1 MPSAKITKDDTFSI
15 VSDYIGKPIAA
26 YNGVGN
32 LVWDVE
38 YDIFGNIRSQ
48 SKGDKDFIPFRNQGQ
63 YEDSELNGLM
73 YNRFRY
79 YDGNSGT
86 YISQDPIDL
95 GGNNSNFYAYVHN
108 SNCWVDVFGLD
119 ELVYQLLNKKGEVI
133 YYGITERSALTRGQ
147 EHINGTKTVAPKEF
161 AKMQVLAENL
171 SHDQARTM
179 EARLIRE
186 RLDDRMG
193 NYKANDSIADK
204 LEKSGLLN
212 HNRGRDIDI
221 EYREFKGHI
230 PTLDSPRDVDGL
242 NFNCKGKN

>member
-38 YDIFGNIRSQ
+38 YDIYGNIRSQ

-86 YISQDPIDL
+86 YISQDPVSL
-95 GGNNSNFYAYVHN
+95 SSGEFNFYGYVRD
-108 SNCWVDVFGLD
+108 SNIYLDVMGLMPFWKP
-119 ELVYQLLNKKGEVI
+119 LKGT
-133 YYGITERSALTRGQ
+133 GMGHHPLPRG
-147 EHINGTKTVAPKEF
+147 HVNDKGLPKLGTK
-161 AKMQVLAENL
+161 
-171 SHDQARTM
+171 
-179 EARLIRE
+179 
-186 RLDDRMG
+186 
-193 NYKANDSIADK
+193 Y
-204 LEKSGLLN
+204 
-212 HNRGRDIDI
+212 
-221 EYREFKGHI
+221 
-230 PTLDSPRDVDGL
+230 DSPSWYPNVEEGSEILHQNAHDAIESKGVSFRGKFEGTLSDLISKVKSAYSTFPQLGYVKIPSTEEIIKSDVTLSEAVDIAL
-242 NFNCKGKN
+242 EWNDINCKK